1 MFRNF
6 TLIVAALAVAGL
18 VGGCA
23 GKMTESRNFLST
35 YDNLKEVDPN
45 FSGYIAPDMTLE
57 NYPKMIIDPLD
68 FDLSA
73 EDAAKF
79 DDEQRQEIKEY
90 TQKALEKLMTQY
102 FQIVKQPGPKTVR
115 FRMAFT
121 DMEKSDAL
129 LALYP
134 MTRITGVGRG
144 GAAAQG
150 EVVDSQT
157 GTQLAAFTR
166 VSKGSFAHGS
176 GVGSL
181 SDIETAIDTWAEA
194 ADKRLAKV
202 LK

>member
-79 DDEQRQEIKEY
+79 DESQRQEIKEY

-150 EVVDSQT
+150 EAVDSQT

-166 VSKGSFAHGS
+166 VGKGSFAHGS
-176 GVGSL
+176 GIGSL
-181 SDIETAIDTWAEA
+181 SDIETAVDTWAEA
-194 ADKRLAKV
+194 QTPGWRRF
-202 LK
+202 

>member
-1 MFRNF
+1 MLRFF
-6 TLIVAALAVAGL
+6 APIVAVLAVAGL

-23 GKMTESRNFLST
+23 GKMTQSTNFLST
-35 YDNLKEVDPN
+35 YDNLKEVDAN

-57 NYPKMIIDPLD
+57 NYPKMIIDPVE

-73 EDAAKF
+73 EDSAKF
-79 DDEQRQEIKEY
+79 DDAQKQEIKEY
-90 TQKALEKLMTQY
+90 TQKALDKLLSQY
-102 FQIVKQPGPKTVR
+102 FQIVKQPGPGTAR

-129 LALYP
+129 LAIYP
-134 MTRITGVGRG
+134 ATRLTGVGRG

-150 EVVDSQT
+150 EAVDSDT

-166 VSKGSFAHGS
+166 VGKGSFAHGS
-176 GVGSL
+176 GIGSL
-181 SDIETAIDTWAEA
+181 SDIETAVDTWAEA
-194 ADKRLAKV
+194 ANARLAKV